1 MAIKFE
7 KIQPGMTLW
16 DVRKS
21 SGLARF
27 RSKWDIWSVYVKE
40 VDPDKR
46 QVLASWNSNP
56 AEWMYERRVCKYR
69 ANRPKEER

>member
-16 DVRKS
+16 DVRRNT
-21 SGLARF
+21 GLSRD
-27 RSKWDIWSVYVKE
+27 KWNCGPVYVKE
-40 VDPDKR
+40 VDLEKR
-46 QVLASWNSNP
+46 KVLASWNSNP
-56 AEWMYERRVCKYR
+56 AEWMHERRVCKYR